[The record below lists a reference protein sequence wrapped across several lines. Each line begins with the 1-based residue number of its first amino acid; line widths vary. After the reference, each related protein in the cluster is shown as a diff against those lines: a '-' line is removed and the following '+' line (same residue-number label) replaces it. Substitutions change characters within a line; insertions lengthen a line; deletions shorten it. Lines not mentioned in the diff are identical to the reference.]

1 MASYWCCAS
10 RHLADYTNYHRR
22 SQPLIA
28 KRLRPLGCGPGLIS
42 DPVGQ
47 AKSVAFSVE
56 GKAKA
61 EALLQ
66 ALFGASD

>member
-10 RHLADYTNYHRR
+10 RHVANNTGTTGALKGSRKAT
-22 SQPLIA
+22 SPF
-28 KRLRPLGCGPGLIS
+28 GGGPDVIS

-47 AKSVAFSVE
+47 AKSVTFSVE

-61 EALLQ
+61 APPLQ
-66 ALFGASD
+66 ALFRASD